1 LRRQFVKFDGAK
13 MLILPSISE
22 GNFEAFRKY
31 LGDSLPP
38 SYDDWLQLRSNWA
51 VKNGSANV
59 LEIDVLPN
67 EFAEYSARRGQK
79 ADLQALR
86 DFVSNSPW
94 RNASETT

>member
-1 LRRQFVKFDGAK
+1 
-13 MLILPSISE
+13 
-22 GNFEAFRKY
+22 
-31 LGDSLPP
+31 
-38 SYDDWLQLRSNWA
+38 
-51 VKNGSANV
+51 
-59 LEIDVLPN
+59 LPN